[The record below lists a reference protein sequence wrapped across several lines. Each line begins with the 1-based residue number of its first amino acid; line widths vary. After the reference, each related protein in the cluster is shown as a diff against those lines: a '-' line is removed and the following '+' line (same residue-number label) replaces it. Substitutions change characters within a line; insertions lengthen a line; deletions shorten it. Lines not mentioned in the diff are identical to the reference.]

1 MSNIVSAAGASCSC
15 GMRGEMILR
24 DLNMIP
30 AGSVNG
36 GLSTCGYP
44 SELSLLPVTAIK
56 KQVYTEGLCP
66 DSALSIGTMF
76 PELADIYK

>member
-36 GLSTCGYP
+36 GLSACGYP
-44 SELSLLPVTAIK
+44 SEISTHSKVTA
-56 KQVYTEGLCP
+56 
-66 DSALSIGTMF
+66 DN
-76 PELADIYK
+76 